1 MYAVAVG
8 SLHVKFAAVSR
19 ASGTPA
25 RRYDCCIA
33 GIASTALPDCS
44 VSRSSLPENQSS
56 ASLSVAGLKS
66 LIVLFSFQAH
76 VTVTVRGVAM
86 VDTTADWV
94 ASVALARSPT
104 VAVIIA
110 RASSASGVNRL
121 GSRWSVRCRRRAA
134 LRRSWRECPK
144 SIIEWKRSA
153 AVMGTPHVMRMVR
166 SLRGRYSS
174 GTVDAAFRCGR
185 PNAPLPKFMQRSR
198 GVHPAF
204 MAAADAAQASAGSR
218 TVNVA
223 PPPGVGECVTS
234 PPWLR
239 AMIRDRARPM
249 PWPPAALPE

>member
-94 ASVALARSPT
+94 TRVAPARSPT

-110 RASSASGVNRL
+110 LASSASGVKRL
-121 GSRWSVRCRRRAA
+121 GSRRSVRATWRAA
-134 LRRSWRECPK
+134 LRRS
-144 SIIEWKRSA
+144 
-153 AVMGTPHVMRMVR
+153 
-166 SLRGRYSS
+166 
-174 GTVDAAFRCGR
+174 
-185 PNAPLPKFMQRSR
+185 
-198 GVHPAF
+198 
-204 MAAADAAQASAGSR
+204 
-218 TVNVA
+218 
-223 PPPGVGECVTS
+223 
-234 PPWLR
+234 
-239 AMIRDRARPM
+239 
-249 PWPPAALPE
+249 